1 MNNMKFKLIKS
12 KAEGDQN
19 NPNIL
24 SSEEIDNG
32 DLVDMRDKMYYEKLS
47 AKKAGFEVV
56 VPGEDKMILV
66 SGSGRALWVYEII
79 PA

>member
-24 SSEEIDNG
+24 SSEEMDNG
-32 DLVDMRDKMYYEKLS
+32 DLVDMRDTMYYEKLS

-56 VPGEDKMILV
+56 VPEEDKMILV